1 MGSCTRARSGGWWRL
16 SIDRMSSSITE
27 TSAVTWHTDDDGRIP
42 QRTVSLAMRRLALL
56 GAVLFVFAAT
66 SHAQERVTA
75 DSSERGPRA
84 PGPIAETAE
93 KLARELWPEQAAS
106 NFFVVDEQ
114 GRPRFRSGTTATVP
128 RPAWQ
133 LSPEERSIVPSSGA
147 ISHQE
152 MVRFMTPQEFSTP
165 LIAASV
171 DPGSIMNE
179 IKKAWRDW
187 QARRIHE
194 RVTKEREN
202 LERINAEASAASK

>member
-1 MGSCTRARSGGWWRL
+1 
-16 SIDRMSSSITE
+16 
-27 TSAVTWHTDDDGRIP
+27 
-42 QRTVSLAMRRLALL
+42 MRRLALL
-56 GAVLFVFAAT
+56 GAFLFLAAAT
-66 SHAQERVTA
+66 SDAQVRVTA
-75 DSSERGPRA
+75 ESREREPRA
-84 PGPIAETAE
+84 PGPIAETAD

-106 NFFVVDEQ
+106 NSLVVDEQ
-114 GRPRFRSGTTATVP
+114 GRPRFRSGTTETAP
-128 RPAWQ
+128 RPPWR
-133 LSPEERSIVPSSGA
+133 LSPEDTSRVPSRGA

-194 RVTKEREN
+194 RVTKEREE
-202 LERINAEASAASK
+202 LERINAAADAASK